1 MSIKLA
7 SEREWVLADFDLA
20 ATLTSGQAFRW
31 RFVDGGWE
39 AVVAGRWVRLEQR
52 PFGIRAVTSAFCA
65 NWEWIEEYLRLG
77 DDMPAILAS
86 FPDDPPMRS
95 AQASCRGLRLLRQD
109 PWESLASFIASSSK
123 QIVQIQEIVRLL
135 SERFGEPVKVPPDR
149 PPLWKFPT
157 VERLATATEIELR
170 NCKLGFRAPYLLG
183 TARRI
188 VFGELNL
195 ASLRNLELRVAR
207 DALMECPGVGRKIA
221 ECVLLF
227 GYGFPTAFP
236 VDVWIRK
243 ALHRL
248 YFPKVRRMSPQR
260 LERFVESHFGTNSGY
275 AQQYLFHYVRT
286 QLGRQWSGERRV
298 RKGPPKRQQSKVGHG
313 DKN

>member
-1 MSIKLA
+1 MAITLA
-7 SEREWVLADFDLA
+7 SEREWVLADFNLA
-20 ATLTSGQAFRW
+20 ATMTSGQAFRW

-39 AVVAGRWVRLEQR
+39 AVVAGRWVRLEQC
-52 PFGIRAVTSAFCA
+52 PFGIRAVTSALCA
-65 NWEWIEEYLRLG
+65 NWEWIEEYMRLG
-77 DDMPAILAS
+77 DDMPAILTS

-95 AQASCRGLRLLRQD
+95 AQASCLGLRLLRQD

-123 QIVQIQEIVRLL
+123 QIIQIQEIVRLL
-135 SERFGEPVKVPPDR
+135 SERFGEPVIVPPGR
-149 PPLWKFPT
+149 LPLWTFPT

-170 NCKLGFRAPYLLG
+170 SCKLGFRAPYLLG

-188 VFGELNL
+188 VSGELNL
-195 ASLRNLELRVAR
+195 ARVRHMELRIAR

-221 ECVLLF
+221 DCVLLF

-248 YFPKVRRMSPQR
+248 YFPTVRRMSVQR
-260 LERFVESHFGTNSGY
+260 LERFVESHFGPNAGY

-286 QLGRQWSGERRV
+286 QLGRQWSGEGRVGKRRLE
-298 RKGPPKRQQSKVGHG
+298 RRQSKVGR
-313 DKN
+313 